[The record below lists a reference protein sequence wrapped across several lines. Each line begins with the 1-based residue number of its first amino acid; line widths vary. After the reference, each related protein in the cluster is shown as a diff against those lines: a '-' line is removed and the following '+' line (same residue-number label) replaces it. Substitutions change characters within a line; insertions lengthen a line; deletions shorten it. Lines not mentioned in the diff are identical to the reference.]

1 MRFDGRTALVTGA
14 ARGQG
19 RSHAVAFAREG
30 ADVAVCDICAQIDT
44 VQYPMS
50 SGADLD
56 ETVRLVEA
64 EGRRAVRGVVDV
76 RSWADVKAFADRTA
90 QELGKI
96 DILVANAAVGGP
108 ALIHEQEE
116 EAFDNT
122 IAVNLKG
129 VWLCMK
135 AVLPYMIERKCG
147 RVVVTGSTASL
158 VGSGLF
164 GSYTAAKH
172 GLVGLVKA
180 LANEQGHNGIT
191 ANLVAPTA
199 VATPMMFNEATY
211 ATFSPQNPTKE
222 AVAEMLLPW
231 HAVPRPWV
239 EPEEVSR
246 VVLFLASD
254 DAGGITGST
263 YTVDMGFTSR

>member
-30 ADVAVCDICAQIDT
+30 ADVAPPT
-44 VQYPMS
+44 S
-50 SGADLD
+50 S
-56 ETVRLVEA
+56 
-64 EGRRAVRGVVDV
+64 
-76 RSWADVKAFADRTA
+76 
-90 QELGKI
+90 
-96 DILVANAAVGGP
+96 
-108 ALIHEQEE
+108 
-116 EAFDNT
+116 
-122 IAVNLKG
+122 
-129 VWLCMK
+129 
-135 AVLPYMIERKCG
+135 LPLR
-147 RVVVTGSTASL
+147 
-158 VGSGLF
+158 
-164 GSYTAAKH
+164 
-172 GLVGLVKA
+172 
-180 LANEQGHNGIT
+180 
-191 ANLVAPTA
+191 